1 MPRLIRVRPKSLM
14 EVLGSGERCSPDP
27 RRNTSKGF
35 FEADGSGN
43 KAATCCRFV
52 SALVAACCQFVSS
65 SIAKVETKW
74 QHLAASAL
82 INSINGEGYDG
93 R

>member
-1 MPRLIRVRPKSLM
+1 MPGSQECGDGNSRIRRAL
-14 EVLGSGERCSPDP
+14 LADP
-27 RRNTSKGF
+27 RRNTSKSF
-35 FEADGSGN
+35 FEAGGSGN

-65 SIAKVETKW
+65 SIPKVETKW

-82 INSINGEGYDG
+82 IN
-93 R
+93 